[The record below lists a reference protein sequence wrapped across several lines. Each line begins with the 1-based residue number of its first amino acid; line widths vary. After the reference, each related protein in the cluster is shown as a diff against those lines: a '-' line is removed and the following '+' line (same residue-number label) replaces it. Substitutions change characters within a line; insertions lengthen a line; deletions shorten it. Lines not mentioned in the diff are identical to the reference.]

1 MRGWKILPAMAV
13 ATGLLLLAAP
23 AWAKS
28 IVVRGEAPIVTVDVP
43 DGFASSGIDHGVET
57 KTPDE
62 GILVWV
68 EVVPAADL
76 DALLKEHDAYWA
88 SQGVDLGGAPV
99 HVNQEVDGKKV
110 AATDFKSATWK
121 GEPTVVRY
129 LLIDPALQSKN
140 VIVLSMWAS
149 PEADK
154 AHDADVNKM
163 ISSLDVKE

>member
-1 MRGWKILPAMAV
+1 MRGKILPAVVV
-13 ATGLLLLAAP
+13 ATGLFLLTAP
-23 AWAKS
+23 VWAKS
-28 IVVRGEAPIVTVDVP
+28 VVVKSEAPIVTVDVP
-43 DGFASSGIDHGVET
+43 DGFASSGIDHGIET

-62 GILVWV
+62 GILVWI
-68 EVVPAADL
+68 EVIPAGDL
-76 DALLKEHDAYWA
+76 DALLKEHDAYWK
-88 SQGVDLGGAPV
+88 SQGVDLGAAPA

-129 LLIDPALQSKN
+129 LLIDPALQSKK

-154 AHDADVNKM
+154 AHDADVNTM